1 MARRSAEEAAI
12 SDRLNGQF
20 EEAIAGHVTAAIMTF
35 GGRMT
40 KTSQEMFTCVA
51 RCPNCTDHGEKH
63 MARHEWIVGQPETH
77 RSDCEYCQRRDA
89 ITDGSVQLAMLKRIE
104 KRARRVLKDVRRIAD
119 QLDPAEKQEIAD
131 RCAQV
136 ISTLKGVSEPTIW
149 RALQ

>member
-40 KTSQEMFTCVA
+40 KTSQEMFTYVA

-104 KRARRVLKDVRRIAD
+104 KRARRVLKVMCAGSLISSTRRKSRKSPIVARKSSA
-119 QLDPAEKQEIAD
+119 P
-131 RCAQV
+131 
-136 ISTLKGVSEPTIW
+136 
-149 RALQ
+149 